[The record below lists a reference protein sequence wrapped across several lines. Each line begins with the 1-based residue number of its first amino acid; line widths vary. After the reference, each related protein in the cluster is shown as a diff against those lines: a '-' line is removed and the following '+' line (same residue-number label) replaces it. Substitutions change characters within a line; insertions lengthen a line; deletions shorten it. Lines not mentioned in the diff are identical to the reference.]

1 MSLLARRAMMG
12 KHAELPKTSWI
23 DGDISTI
30 KQMLDDA
37 QAGEAVDFSNWHIGD
52 ARHVTIQ
59 GNEYDLILAHR
70 FTGAPA
76 SASAAYAFNGTA
88 KYPTW
93 AVLCTPQMG
102 TAKYMNVNIA
112 QNYFSSACA
121 LNVAISTRWNWLQ
134 QIPEGQLFK
143 EFICVVG
150 KENKTAG
157 RTYGTYS
164 QSKYLSALACKEVG
178 LSNNYNSDEN
188 AALIKFDYFDSASKR
203 NIAGNERYWLRS
215 PARGSSSSYQA
226 FGIIASTGSLVSSG
240 VTNSYQDFRLAI
252 AWPSYQTAPHSAYRP
267 HPHRYMPSAS
277 VSTPAEANALLWH
290 LCGCGNSAY

>member
-52 ARHVTIQ
+52 ARHVTINSQ
-59 GNEYDLILAHR
+59 ACNLVLAHR

-102 TAKYMNVNIA
+102 TAKYMNVNLA
-112 QNYFSSACA
+112 QDYFYGA
-121 LNVAISTRWNWLQ
+121 LNAAMSTRWNWLQ

-157 RTYGTYS
+157 SAYGTYS
-164 QSKYLSALACKEVG
+164 QSEYLSALACKEVG
-178 LSNNYNSDEN
+178 LSNTWNRDEN

-215 PARGSSSSYQA
+215 PSRGSSSSYSSY
-226 FGIIASTGSLVSSG
+226 GVIASTGSLAEYG
-240 VTNSYQDFRLAI
+240 VKNSYGVVWF
-252 AWPSYQTAPHSAYRP
+252 
-267 HPHRYMPSAS
+267 
-277 VSTPAEANALLWH
+277 
-290 LCGCGNSAY
+290 GCI

>member
-12 KHAELPKTSWI
+12 KHIGASWI

-52 ARHVTIQ
+52 ARSVTINGQ
-59 GNEYDLILAHR
+59 ACNLILAHR
-70 FTGAPA
+70 FTGAPRIA
-76 SASAAYAFNGTA
+76 SSPYAFNGTA

-102 TAKYMNVNIA
+102 TAKYMNVSIP
-112 QNYFSSACA
+112 QRYFEGT
-121 LNVAISTRWNWLQ
+121 LNGAISTCWNWLQ

-143 EFICVVG
+143 KFICVVG
-150 KENKTAG
+150 KENTTAG
-157 RTYGTYS
+157 SISGTYS

-203 NIAGNERYWLRS
+203 NITGNERYWLRS
-215 PARGSSSSYQA
+215 PARSASSSSYLS
-226 FGIIASTGSLVSSG
+226 FGVIASTGSLAQYNVTRSYG
-240 VTNSYQDFRLAI
+240 VVWF
-252 AWPSYQTAPHSAYRP
+252 
-267 HPHRYMPSAS
+267 
-277 VSTPAEANALLWH
+277 
-290 LCGCGNSAY
+290 GCI

>member
-12 KHAELPKTSWI
+12 KHIGVSWI

-52 ARHVTIQ
+52 ARHVTINSQ
-59 GNEYDLILAHR
+59 ACNLVLAHR

-76 SASAAYAFNGTA
+76 SASAAYAFNETA

-102 TAKYMNVNIA
+102 TAKYMNVNIP
-112 QNYFSSACA
+112 QRYFEGT
-121 LNVAISTRWNWLQ
+121 LNGATSTCWNWLQ

-150 KENKTAG
+150 KENTTTGKIS
-157 RTYGTYS
+157 GTYS
-164 QSKYLSALACKEVG
+164 RSKYLSALACKEVG
-178 LSNNYNSDEN
+178 SSNIYNDDEN
-188 AALIKFDYFDSASKR
+188 NALIKFDYFDSASKR
-203 NIAGNERYWLRS
+203 KIAGNERYWLRS
-215 PARGSSSSYQA
+215 PARGTSSSYQA
-226 FGIIASTGSLVSSG
+226 FEIIASTGSLAYYG
-240 VTNSYQDFRLAI
+240 VKNSYGVVWF
-252 AWPSYQTAPHSAYRP
+252 
-267 HPHRYMPSAS
+267 
-277 VSTPAEANALLWH
+277 
-290 LCGCGNSAY
+290 GCI

>member
-12 KHAELPKTSWI
+12 KHIGVSWI

-37 QAGEAVDFSNWHIGD
+37 QAGKAVDFSNWHIGD
-52 ARHVTIQ
+52 ARHVTINSQ
-59 GNEYDLILAHR
+59 ACNLVLAHR

-102 TAKYMNVNIA
+102 TSKYMNVTIP
-112 QNYFSSACA
+112 QNYFNGT
-121 LNVAISTRWNWLQ
+121 LNGAISTRWNWLQ

-150 KENKTAG
+150 KENKTPG
-157 RTYGTYS
+157 RTSGTYS

-178 LSNNYNSDEN
+178 LSNDYNNDEN
-188 AALIKFDYFDSASKR
+188 NALIKFDYFDSDSKR
-203 NIAGNERYWLRS
+203 KIAGNARYWLRS
-215 PARGSSSSYQA
+215 PSRGQTSSYQA
-226 FGIIASTGSLVSSG
+226 FEIIASTGSLASYG
-240 VTNSYQDFRLAI
+240 VTNSYGVVWF
-252 AWPSYQTAPHSAYRP
+252 
-267 HPHRYMPSAS
+267 
-277 VSTPAEANALLWH
+277 
-290 LCGCGNSAY
+290 GCI

>member
-12 KHAELPKTSWI
+12 KHIGVSWI

-37 QAGEAVDFSNWHIGD
+37 QAGKAVDFSNWHIGD
-52 ARHVTIQ
+52 ARHVTIRE
-59 GNEYDLILAHR
+59 NEYDLILAHR
-70 FTGAPA
+70 FTGTPENDA
-76 SASAAYAFNGTA
+76 SPYAFNGTA

-102 TAKYMNVNIA
+102 TSKYMNVQIPQA
-112 QNYFSSACA
+112 YFNGT
-121 LNVAISTRWNWLQ
+121 LNAAMSTRWNWLQ

-178 LSNNYNSDEN
+178 LSNDYNNDEN
-188 AALIKFDYFDSASKR
+188 NALIKFDYFDSDSKR
-203 NIAGNERYWLRS
+203 KIAGNARYWLRS
-215 PARGSSSSYQA
+215 PSRGQTSSYQA
-226 FGIIASTGSLVSSG
+226 FEIIASTGSLASYG
-240 VTNSYQDFRLAI
+240 VTNSYGVVWF
-252 AWPSYQTAPHSAYRP
+252 
-267 HPHRYMPSAS
+267 
-277 VSTPAEANALLWH
+277 
-290 LCGCGNSAY
+290 GCI